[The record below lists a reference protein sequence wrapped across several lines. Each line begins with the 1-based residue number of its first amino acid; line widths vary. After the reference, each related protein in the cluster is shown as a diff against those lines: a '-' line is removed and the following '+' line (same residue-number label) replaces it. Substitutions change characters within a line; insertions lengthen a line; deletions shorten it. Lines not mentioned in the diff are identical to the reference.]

1 MSFLTSN
8 CLVVIDDLFS
18 PMTNKNDIGLQ
29 CIENCFFVVE
39 MQTIFGCT
47 PTFPKPYWTQYCIVI
62 SVYNMST
69 TIEQNCSGVVLA
81 TKTV

>member
-8 CLVVIDDLFS
+8 YLVVIDDLFS

-39 MQTIFGCT
+39 MQKIFGCT
-47 PTFPKPYWTQYCIVI
+47 PTCPKPY
-62 SVYNMST
+62 
-69 TIEQNCSGVVLA
+69 
-81 TKTV
+81 